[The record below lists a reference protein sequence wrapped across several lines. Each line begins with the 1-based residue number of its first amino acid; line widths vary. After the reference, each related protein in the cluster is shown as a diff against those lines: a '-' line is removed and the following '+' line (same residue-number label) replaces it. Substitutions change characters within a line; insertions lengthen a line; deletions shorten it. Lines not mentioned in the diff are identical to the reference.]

1 MLNDNPV
8 IAFLGR
14 RGRGAVVEALRRN
27 ATRALSV
34 RELARLADVAPMA
47 ASRAV
52 AELEGLR
59 AVAVERDGKA
69 LRVRFQPG
77 SVVGGFLARLEVPD
91 LPAYIPNRNLTPR

>member
-27 ATRALSV
+27 PRRTLSV
-34 RELARLADVAPMA
+34 RELARLADVAPMV

-52 AELEGLR
+52 GELRGLG
-59 AVAVERDGKA
+59 AIAVERDGKA
-69 LRVRFQPG
+69 LQVRFLAD
-77 SVVGGFLARLEVPD
+77 SVVGGFLARLDPPD
-91 LPAYIPNRNLTPR
+91 YIPSRNLTPR

>member
-1 MLNDNPV
+1 MLNDNPL

-27 ATRALSV
+27 PRRNLSV
-34 RELARLADVAPMA
+34 RELARLADVAPMV

-52 AELEGLR
+52 GELRELG
-59 AVAVERDGKA
+59 AVTVGRDGKT

-77 SVVGGFLARLEVPD
+77 SVAGGFLARLEVPD
-91 LPAYIPNRNLTPR
+91 LPA